1 MAEERK
7 RVRRSAEQK
16 RADDIAQV
24 EAKIHS
30 YEEKISALKEQLEEL
45 KRPRPLSDAEK
56 QLLLKQ
62 KIQDGLLSVEE
73 AYQLGYNI

>member
-7 RVRRSAEQK
+7 RVRRSTEQK

-56 QLLLKQ
+56 QLLLKR